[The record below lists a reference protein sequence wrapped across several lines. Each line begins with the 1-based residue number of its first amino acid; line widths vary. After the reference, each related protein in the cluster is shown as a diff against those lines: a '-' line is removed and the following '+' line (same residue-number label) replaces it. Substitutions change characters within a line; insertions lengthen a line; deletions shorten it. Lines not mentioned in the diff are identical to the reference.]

1 MGKKVVLNLIAVL
14 LSFFI
19 FSFGAMAETGVSSTE
34 IHIGSFGPMTGPAA
48 MWGDVVRGSELVF
61 NMIND
66 EGGIHGRK
74 IVYHWFDDRY
84 NPAKTQIHVKS
95 LLETSDI
102 FAWQGG
108 VGTETG
114 LAVIDY
120 LSNNKVPW
128 VGPVSGT
135 DQWVT
140 PPRKNVFAIYPHY
153 YLEAKTLCSYAI
165 DELDKKRVA
174 IVYQNDAYGKSG
186 LKGAA
191 EELALRNMDLCGA
204 IAVEM
209 TQNNMASII
218 SQLKKDSV
226 DSVLLWVTHLNAFQ
240 ILNKAKKMD
249 FSPQWMA
256 SSTLSD
262 FGLMYKVSRGLIK
275 GLIAANFADYSNT
288 ALLNRYQRGYETY
301 YHHKKK
307 VLEEE
312 FIDIK
317 MKDYGKHRLNEAS
330 GFSWGMNF
338 HAGIAFAEPVVEA
351 LKRCGRNVTRERFI
365 EELEGMND
373 FRGIGPLL
381 NYKPFDVNDPTC
393 RQGTEDVH
401 LVQCLRGGKIKILTN

>member
-1 MGKKVVLNLIAVL
+1 MGKRIISDLIAVL
-14 LSFFI
+14 FLFFV
-19 FSFGAMAETGVSSTE
+19 FSFGAMAETGVTGTE

-61 NMIND
+61 NMVND
-66 EGGIHGRK
+66 EGGIHGRR
-74 IVYHWFDDRY
+74 VVFHWFDDRY
-84 NPAKTQIHVKS
+84 NPAKTQATVKR
-95 LLETSDI
+95 LMETSGI

-120 LSNNKVPW
+120 LSNNDVPW

-153 YLEAKTLCSYAI
+153 YLEAKTLCGYAI

-191 EELALRNMDLCGA
+191 EELALRNMNLYRA
-204 IAVEM
+204 IPVDINKA
-209 TQNNMASII
+209 NMASII
-218 SQLKKDSV
+218 SQLKKDSA
-226 DSVLLWVTHLNAFQ
+226 DSVLLWLTPFHALQVLS
-240 ILNKAKKMD
+240 KAKKMN
-249 FSPQWMA
+249 FSTQWMA
-256 SSTLSD
+256 SSSLSD
-262 FGLMYKVSRGLIK
+262 FGKMYKISRGLIN
-275 GLIAANFADYSNT
+275 GLIAANFADYSNK
-288 ALLNRYQRGYETY
+288 ALLDKYQNAYDTY
-301 YHHKKK
+301 YHSQNKRGND
-307 VLEEE
+307 E

-317 MKDYGKHRLNEAS
+317 MKDYNKEQLNQAN

-351 LKRCGRNVTRERFI
+351 LKRCGRDVTRERFI
-365 EELEGMND
+365 QELEGLND

-381 NYKPFDVNDPTC
+381 NYKPFDLSDPTC

-401 LVQCLRGGKIKILTN
+401 LVQCLWGGKIKVLTN